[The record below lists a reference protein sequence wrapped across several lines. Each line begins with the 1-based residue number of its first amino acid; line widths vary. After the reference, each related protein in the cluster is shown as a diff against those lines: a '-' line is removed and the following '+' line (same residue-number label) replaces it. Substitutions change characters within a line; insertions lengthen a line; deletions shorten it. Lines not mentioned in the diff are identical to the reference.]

1 MQEREHGNPFMA
13 PYATPS
19 QHSQG
24 YSPYSDQPAALPA
37 PQHPY
42 GGGGAYGTD
51 SQLGDAYRDDP
62 VYPPA
67 GASPNNSALL
77 LPAGTSAENAALSRS
92 YGASYVPGARGAA
105 ASRTKRRWIGLGVVA
120 GIIVVAAAVVL
131 PVYFLV
137 IKKHNDAASAS
148 TSGGSGAGGSKGV
161 VGAVTGGD
169 GSTVV
174 TPRTGRAS
182 CIITPLG
189 AIRAGAWDAASPFGS
204 GGRPNSWM
212 PPLNESWDWA
222 GDRIYGVNLGGWFV
236 LGPCTSFS
244 LILPRFLFPLHP
256 LPARLSFLLPIRPFL
271 IRPLLALLYPRS
283 RSSPVSTLHST
294 HGPGRCVRNLVLSPF
309 WCAPLMRGV
318 WHRRLHS
325 PIMRA
330 ALNSVFPRSAARM
343 LAGLTSCAYAALD
356 VRRVSAFDLHLCAR
370 VA

>member
-1 MQEREHGNPFMA
+1 KLEQCKSASTAIHSWRPTRRPRNTRKG
-13 PYATPS
+13 TPVLR
-19 QHSQG
+19 
-24 YSPYSDQPAALPA
+24 PPAALPA

-161 VGAVTGGD
+161 VAPSRAGTAAP
-169 GSTVV
+169 SS
-174 TPRTGRAS
+174 PRERVE
-182 CIITPLG
+182 LR
-189 AIRAGAWDAASPFGS
+189 RAGAWDAASPFGS

-294 HGPGRCVRNLVLSPF
+294 HGPG
-309 WCAPLMRGV
+309 
-318 WHRRLHS
+318 
-325 PIMRA
+325 
-330 ALNSVFPRSAARM
+330 AAR
-343 LAGLTSCAYAALD
+343 A
-356 VRRVSAFDLHLCAR
+356 
-370 VA
+370 